1 MSESTR
7 DKIIESSIRL
17 FTQQGYKKTTTKLIA
32 KEAGVNEV
40 TIFRQFQN
48 KEGIVKAIVISKLP
62 YLRSIQTYLENESVF
77 DVEIDLIEVGKLYYE
92 GISKNIEMLMVLY
105 HEMGP
110 AFQQAFAIIPNELK
124 QTLVNYFI
132 KMQHDKKIIDMD
144 PKILAL
150 SFTSSNIGFALINEF
165 FKEGFVTFSSKE
177 YIEKNIKIF
186 AKGIRL

>member
-7 DKIIESSIRL
+7 DKIIEASIRL
-17 FTQQGYKKTTTKLIA
+17 FTQQGYKRTTTKLIA

-132 KMQHDKKIIDMD
+132 KMQQDKKIIDMD
-144 PKILAL
+144 PEILAL

-177 YIEKNIKIF
+177 YIEQNIKIF